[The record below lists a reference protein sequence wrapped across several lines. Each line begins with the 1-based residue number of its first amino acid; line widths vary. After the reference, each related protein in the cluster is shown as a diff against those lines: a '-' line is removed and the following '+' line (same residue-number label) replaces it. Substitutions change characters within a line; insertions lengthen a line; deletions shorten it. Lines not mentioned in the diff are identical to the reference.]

1 MTAVNKTNKIKIET
15 HRGKEDT
22 AFGKHSRVPFQLD
35 NIDSKTNRFG
45 FYRYRPVSGFYL

>member
-22 AFGKHSRVPFQLD
+22 AFGKHSRVPSSS
-35 NIDSKTNRFG
+35 IT
-45 FYRYRPVSGFYL
+45 